1 MTRFTPCTLQI
12 SLSTAL
18 TASSLHPFS
27 LTSPSGYCLI
37 QMCYPPAHHRHHPPL
52 HASIH
57 CLFLC
62 QCVFFS
68 SIESRARYVNEVN
81 RIVACGEAAQLSQ
94 KFPVHFYLNSISSC
108 LVFLVCVYV
117 CVCMQGHK
125 MRVRVL
131 FVSTSLD
138 AFFSLSRITSSLAE
152 ISHNHICRSP
162 SVCRGHKC
170 GTELAATS
178 FLPSCLTPVIN
189 SPDNGCRLSVDKE
202 HFLKALWLTRISNS
216 MTLGQI
222 VTVAAR

>member
-1 MTRFTPCTLQI
+1 MLMKLIGLSPAGKQHNSLKSSQFIFT
-12 SLSTAL
+12 
-18 TASSLHPFS
+18 
-27 LTSPSGYCLI
+27 LI
-37 QMCYPPAHHRHHPPL
+37 QSAVVL
-52 HASIH
+52 S
-57 CLFLC
+57 FW
-62 QCVFFS
+62 CV
-68 SIESRARYVNEVN
+68 
-81 RIVACGEAAQLSQ
+81 C
-94 KFPVHFYLNSISSC
+94 
-108 LVFLVCVYV
+108 V